1 MTDDQFS
8 ALAKLLQLRNGPAQD
23 AARAVLVLGLTPTA
37 AAWATGASR
46 QSVSNTLNRCRAG
59 LMLVKKIA
67 E

>member
-37 AAWATGASR
+37 AAGATG
-46 QSVSNTLNRCRAG
+46 
-59 LMLVKKIA
+59 
-67 E
+67 